1 LPNPPEPPA
10 GEIEHSLRIGDVA
23 RMVGTTPRTIR
34 YYAEIG
40 LLPEA
45 AARPSGAHRLYVP
58 ADVERLREIM
68 RLRDLLGV
76 SLEELKTLLEAE
88 EARAALR
95 NELSRDDV
103 EPARR
108 EMLLHEALGHL
119 ERQLQ
124 LVRRRA
130 DELGRLE
137 AELADKR
144 KRVRRRLR
152 ELAAAQEGAYPT
164 LGAPAASGPA
174 R

>member
-1 LPNPPEPPA
+1 MTPVSEV
-10 GEIEHSLRIGDVA
+10 EYSLRIGDVA

-40 LLPEA
+40 LLPEG
-45 AARPSGAHRLYVP
+45 AARPSGAHRLYGP

-95 NELSRDDV
+95 NELSRDDIHPV
-103 EPARR
+103 RR
-108 EMLLHEALGHL
+108 ELLLHEALGHL
-119 ERQLQ
+119 ERQLR
-124 LVRRRA
+124 LVRGRTH
-130 DELGRLE
+130 ELGRLE
-137 AELADKR
+137 AELSDKR

-152 ELAAAQEGAYPT
+152 ELAASAEGAYPPPVT
-164 LGAPAASGPA
+164 PASAISS